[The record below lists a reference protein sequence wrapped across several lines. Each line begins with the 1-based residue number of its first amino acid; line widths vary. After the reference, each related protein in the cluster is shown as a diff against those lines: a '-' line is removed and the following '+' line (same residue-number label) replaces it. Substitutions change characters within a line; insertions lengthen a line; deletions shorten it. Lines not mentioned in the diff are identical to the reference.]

1 MKAFKTP
8 KLSLGNLDADSAA
21 TLVAAAA
28 DVSIIIDEAGVI
40 RDVAFQSD
48 ELEAELSGYERWL
61 GMALADTVVLDSKPK
76 AERLLREASRDV
88 PRWRHLNHA
97 AQGGGSVP
105 VLYSAVRVGS
115 TGNVVAFGR
124 DLRALSAL
132 QQRLVDAQQ
141 SMEREYGRLRNVEMR
156 YRLLFQT
163 SPEAV
168 LIVDAGGQKVVD
180 ANPAARDRLGDATR
194 RVLGGPLA
202 DLFTPDS
209 AREVQSLLAV
219 VRAAGQSD
227 QVRATLSDGLQ
238 LVLVSASMFREETS
252 LLFLV
257 RLAMPLTNAEAA
269 NGTEAATSAGDG
281 SLLKLVESGPD
292 GFVVSTGDGRV
303 LHANAAFLEMAQLA
317 TVEQVRGEPL
327 ERWIGRPGVDL
338 DVLVA
343 NLRQRGSV
351 RMFNTVLHGE
361 HDGRSEVE
369 ISAVS
374 VMNGSEPCF
383 GFSVRDIGARFT
395 MSSRDAGTRAGREL
409 PRSVEHLS
417 ELIGRVALKD
427 LVREATDVIERLAI
441 EAALELSNDNRASAA
456 EMLGL
461 SRQSLYVKLRRYGL
475 GDLAG
480 DAGP

>member
-1 MKAFKTP
+1 VKAFKTP
-8 KLSLGNLDADSAA
+8 RLSLGNLDAESAA
-21 TLVAAAA
+21 TIVAAAA
-28 DVSIIIDEAGVI
+28 DVSLIVDEAGVI

-48 ELEAELSGYERWL
+48 ELEGELSGYERWL
-61 GMALADTVVLDSKPK
+61 GMPLADTVTQDSKPK
-76 AERLLREASRDV
+76 VDRLLREASRDV
-88 PRWRHLNHA
+88 PKWRHLNHMA
-97 AQGGGSVP
+97 IGGGSVP
-105 VLYSAVRVGS
+105 VLYSAVRIGT

-163 SPEAV
+163 SPESV
-168 LIVDAGGQKVVD
+168 LIVDAASQRIVD
-180 ANPAARDRLGDATR
+180 ANPAARDRLSEAAR
-194 RVLGGPLA
+194 RVPGGPLSA
-202 DLFTPDS
+202 IFEPDS

-219 VRAAGQSD
+219 VRAAGRSD
-227 QVRATLSDGLQ
+227 EVRATLADGRDA
-238 LVLVSASMFREETS
+238 VVSVSLFREDAA

-257 RLAMPLTNAEAA
+257 RLGFGRTEPAAAHAAEP
-269 NGTEAATSAGDG
+269 ATSAADA

-292 GFVVSTGDGRV
+292 GFVVSTGDGRI
-303 LHANAAFLEMAQLA
+303 LHANAAFLEMVQLA
-317 TVEQVRGEPL
+317 TPEQARGEPL

-338 DVLVA
+338 DVLIA
-343 NLRQRGSV
+343 NLRQRGAV
-351 RMFNTVLHGE
+351 RMFNTSLHGE
-361 HDGRSEVE
+361 HGAKAEVE

-374 VMNGSEPCF
+374 VMNGTQPCF
-383 GFSVRDIGARFT
+383 GFAIRDIGARF
-395 MSSRDAGTRAGREL
+395 SVAPKESATRAGRDL

-475 GDLAG
+475 GDLATEG
-480 DAGP
+480 GA